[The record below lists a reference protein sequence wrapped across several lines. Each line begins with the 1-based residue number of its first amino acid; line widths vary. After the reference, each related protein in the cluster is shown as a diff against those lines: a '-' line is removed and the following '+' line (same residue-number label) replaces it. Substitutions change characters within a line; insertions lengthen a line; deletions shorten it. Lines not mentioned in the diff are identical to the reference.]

1 MLKKLLFI
9 SYFLFFS
16 ELNAL
21 TFKSDG
27 TVISSS
33 NETEEKS
40 QSSYNSKINSFIKN
54 HKALY
59 QIAEGNLL
67 KSDCLEGLK
76 NIDWDYQKKIIS
88 LTVIPQEKM
97 CDSNSNQ
104 AVNQLS
110 SYQGISI
117 QKSHTSS
124 FEFNLTEGY
133 QKNDQS
139 LFLLATPDGECNRR
153 GKWHLQLGTKSGK
166 VGVRFVDPAT
176 NRKTNLMTSLT
187 TDILTKKWNKLEI
200 QQEPN
205 GPQGVPLKIKIND
218 EIVFDNYFDSAD
230 CPLVNYKIANVRSN
244 NGNAKGIQTLQVKNF
259 LSSSQEALSEL
270 PPELQSCYDY
280 YNTPK
285 NDKIIIFGPSTVD
298 PYRETCESVA
308 HHLSLNSGKYID
320 QFTDGGFAGFTNVT
334 PSKKRMDYII
344 KHYQINL
351 NDYDWIVYNGTID
364 HSYKIGSSEQF
375 FIDLTNQ
382 ILSAD
387 LTSGKFLEIFGEA
400 IDNGKQL
407 IISSPTRFSNNL
419 KEKKYKSIADT
430 SVLINKRYEMLAKKY
445 PNVHW
450 LPLNDGFIDPD
461 NPDFYTEKYDGVH
474 HSKLGA
480 KTIGEGFAK
489 YIKEIENEI

>member
-9 SYFLFFS
+9 GYFLFFS

-33 NETEEKS
+33 NENKERS

-54 HKALY
+54 HHALY
-59 QIAEGNLL
+59 QVTEGNLL
-67 KSDCLEGLK
+67 ISDCNEGLK
-76 NIDWDYQKKIIS
+76 NIDWDYQEKIIS
-88 LTVIPQEKM
+88 LTIIPQEKM
-97 CDSNSNQ
+97 CDKNASQ

-110 SYQGISI
+110 LYRGIDV
-117 QKSHTSS
+117 QKSYSSS
-124 FEFNLTEGY
+124 FDFNLIEGY

-139 LFLLATPDGECNRR
+139 LFLLVTPDGDCNYR
-153 GKWHLQLGTKSGK
+153 GKWHLQLGSKGGK
-166 VGVRFVDPAT
+166 IGVRFADPAT
-176 NRKTNLMTSLT
+176 NRKTNLISSLNS
-187 TDILTKKWNKLEI
+187 DALVKKWNNIEI
-200 QQEPN
+200 QQKPKSQ
-205 GPQGVPLKIKIND
+205 QGIPLRIKIND

-230 CPLVNYKIANVRSN
+230 CPMVNYKIANVRLN
-244 NGNAKGIQTLQVKNF
+244 NSSAKEIQTIQVKNF
-259 LSSSQEALSEL
+259 LSSNQEALVI
-270 PPELQSCYDY
+270 PPELKSCYNY
-280 YNTPK
+280 YNTSK
-285 NDKIIIFGPSTVD
+285 KGKIIIFGPSTVD
-298 PYRETCESVA
+298 PYKETCESVA
-308 HHLSLNSGKYID
+308 HYLSINSGKYID

-351 NDYDWIVYNGTID
+351 SEYDWIVYNGTVD
-364 HSYKIGSSEQF
+364 HSYKIGSSEKF
-375 FIDLTNQ
+375 FNDLTDQ

-387 LTSGKFLEIFGEA
+387 LTSGKFIEIFGEA
-400 IDNGKQL
+400 INNGKQL

-419 KEKKYKSIADT
+419 KEEKYKSIADT
-430 SVLINKRYEMLAKKY
+430 SVLINKRYEMLAQKY

-450 LPLNDGFIDPD
+450 LPLNDGLIDPD

-474 HSKLGA
+474 HSMLGA

-489 YIKEIENEI
+489 YIKEIEK